1 MLLVIKGRLPTF
13 REAFHGVSSH
23 FFWRAS
29 SLLGRFTR
37 RVLHFRPSGACMSR
51 SATPWAS
58 TGVGDDPVGSDSE
71 GPTPPT
77 VKRPRRALATVTP
90 FPSPAGPATRS
101 GRGLSGTTP
110 HPVAAPPPPPFHDP
124 ASSPGLDALRREL
137 VDELKRGFPR
147 GRELTTADTSA
158 FGVVL
163 VCGDMLVETEDWL
176 ALVLAIDKL
185 ETDGVLFVKP
195 LETEE
200 GGVDDLE
207 GGREEGVSKN
217 QTPTRLRIATQ
228 APIELL
234 DAAAVM
240 DCLQFETPT
249 DGSGEGMT
257 GTVRD
262 RGVTQNPLPSLLQ
275 KQYVLVTTAET
286 ECETGL
292 DTTDGQTGLLTT
304 KANRDTPPRDY
315 IATHD
320 SNDNSGFMNPCFE
333 NSPSTDA
340 DDHNRHVLTEV
351 SEKLTLHVSETH
363 TRDTSENEV
372 SEDAV
377 TVTFVGT
384 SRHTRAT
391 QKGTA
396 NPRRQS
402 SFSVAP
408 TPVAIDMC
416 NCVGSAALRDAL
428 SDASNSKALTLNVL
442 TSDVFLTL
450 QELDALRLF
459 LDEKENEK
467 SHTGKGKK
475 RAEND

>member
-1 MLLVIKGRLPTF
+1 M
-13 REAFHGVSSH
+13 
-23 FFWRAS
+23 
-29 SLLGRFTR
+29 
-37 RVLHFRPSGACMSR
+37 
-51 SATPWAS
+51 
-58 TGVGDDPVGSDSE
+58 
-71 GPTPPT
+71 
-77 VKRPRRALATVTP
+77 
-90 FPSPAGPATRS
+90 
-101 GRGLSGTTP
+101 
-110 HPVAAPPPPPFHDP
+110 
-124 ASSPGLDALRREL
+124 
-137 VDELKRGFPR
+137 DELKRGFPR

-396 NPRRQS
+396 NRRRQS

-416 NCVGSAALRDAL
+416 NRVGSAALRDALSDASNSKALTLNVLTSDVFLTLQELDALRLFLDEKENEKSHTGKKTEVSEKLTLHVSETHTRDTSENEVSEDAVTVTFVGTSRHTRATQKGTANRRRQSSFSVAPTPVAIDMCNRVGSAALRDAL